1 LAQRRSSRKRRK
13 ARQRSAGAA
22 KEAARRPAAEGPAEA
37 DVSTAAGAEAPAE
50 PDAATPAA
58 ASAPAEADVATPA
71 ADVPGEDVATPAAEH
86 FDGEPDSD
94 AERMA
99 RGYSRGRA
107 RDEAARAALVPL
119 QPGER
124 PLAVTIAGV
133 VALVLALTNS
143 GAYLAGLEVQGE
155 RPNAVGVGL
164 FTLLLLT
171 AAIGCLRVRYWA
183 VLGMQALLGFVIII
197 FSLLL
202 IRFGDL
208 LELAI
213 ALAIIGSA
221 GTLFWFLVK
230 SMARIQMP
238 ERPGSRD

>member
-1 LAQRRSSRKRRK
+1 MAQRRSSRKRRK
-13 ARQRSAGAA
+13 SRQRSASAT
-22 KEAARRPAAEGPAEA
+22 KEAARAPAAEGPAEA
-37 DVSTAAGAEAPAE
+37 DAATAAAAE
-50 PDAATPAA
+50 
-58 ASAPAEADVATPA
+58 APAEADVATPA
-71 ADVPGEDVATPAAEH
+71 AGARAEADAATPAADAPTEV
-86 FDGEPDSD
+86 DAASPAAADSD

-143 GAYLAGLEVQGE
+143 GAYVAGLEVQGE
-155 RPNAVGVGL
+155 RPNAIGVGL

-238 ERPGSRD
+238 EPPGSRD

>member
-1 LAQRRSSRKRRK
+1 MAQRRDSRKRRK
-13 ARQRSAGAA
+13 ARQRKAGSASAA
-22 KEAARRPAAEGPAEA
+22 KRPARAPAAKATDEVDASTPAAADGPAEA
-37 DVSTAAGAEAPAE
+37 DVSTPAADTPTEA
-50 PDAATPAA
+50 DVSTPAA
-58 ASAPAEADVATPA
+58 A
-71 ADVPGEDVATPAAEH
+71 
-86 FDGEPDSD
+86 DSD
-94 AERMA
+94 DERMA
-99 RGYSRGRA
+99 RGYARGRA
-107 RDEAARAALVPL
+107 RDEAARAALIPL

-124 PLAVTIAGV
+124 PPAVMVAGV
-133 VALVLALTNS
+133 LALVLALTNF
-143 GAYLAGLEVQGE
+143 GAYVAGLEVQGD
-155 RPNAVGVGL
+155 RPNAIGVGV

-171 AAIGCLRVRYWA
+171 AAIGCFRVRYWA
-183 VLGMQALLGFVIII
+183 VLGMQALLGLVVVI

>member
-13 ARQRSAGAA
+13 SRQRSAGSAGSA
-22 KEAARRPAAEGPAEA
+22 KEAARRPAAE
-37 DVSTAAGAEAPAE
+37 APTE
-50 PDAATPAA
+50 VDAASPAA
-58 ASAPAEADVATPA
+58 A
-71 ADVPGEDVATPAAEH
+71 
-86 FDGEPDSD
+86 DSD
-94 AERMA
+94 DERMA
-99 RGYSRGRA
+99 RGYARGRA

-133 VALVLALTNS
+133 VALVLALTNF
-143 GAYLAGLEVQGE
+143 GAYAAGLEVQGE
-155 RPNAVGVGL
+155 RPNAIGVGL

-183 VLGMQALLGFVIII
+183 VLGMQALLAFVIII